1 MEDNNKLETISNLF
15 EGKEIRSIWDS
26 KKEEYYFSVVDVIGA
41 LTESKNPNDYWYRL
55 KKRMTEEEKSELSTK
70 CRQLKLQSNDGKFY
84 LTDTLDTEGIL
95 RLIESVPSSKA
106 EPFKLWLAQMGK
118 ERIDEIFDPEI
129 AINRAIDYYRN
140 KGYTDGWI
148 EARLKGILDRKKL
161 TDIWKENGIN
171 KNYEY
176 AVLTNEIYKTWS
188 GMRASEYKNYKN
200 IRKESLRDNMTD
212 VEVALTDLGE
222 IATRELAKKHKPQG
236 LKENKKI
243 AKAGG
248 EVAKSARDDLEQKLG
263 ETVVSKN
270 NNLNYEY
277 LEENKMLED
286 RNELVK
292 KAGCILINPHFNT
305 IALVK
310 RKGKYSFP
318 KGHLER
324 NETTIDCA
332 LRETKE
338 ETRHDLHIIEDEPI
352 SIIYYTTKKG
362 ENVECYYYL
371 AIDDGITNDFINDE
385 DKEKTEWIHY
395 KEVEEALSYQ
405 NLKDFWNEI
414 KNEVKKVIDN

>member
-15 EGKEIRSIWDS
+15 EEKEIRSVWDS
-26 KKEEYYFSVVDVIGA
+26 EKEEYYFSVVDVIGA
-41 LTESKNPNDYWYRL
+41 LTDSKNPNDYWYRL

-140 KGYTDGWI
+140 KGYTDRWI

-188 GMRASEYKNYKN
+188 GMKASEYKNYKN

-248 EVAKSARDDLEQKLG
+248 EVAKTARDDLEHKLG
-263 ETVVSKN
+263 ETVITKK

-277 LEENKMLED
+277 IEGNKMIED
-286 RNELVK
+286 RNKIVK
-292 KAGCILINPHFNT
+292 KAGCILVNKNNKT

-310 RKGKYSFP
+310 RKGEYSFP
-318 KGHLER
+318 KGHLED
-324 NETTIDCA
+324 NETLIECA
-332 LRETKE
+332 IRETKE
-338 ETRHDLHIIEDEPI
+338 ETGHDLHVIDIESI
-352 SIIYYTTKKG
+352 SINCYITKSGK
-362 ENVECYYYL
+362 NVECTFYL
-371 AIDDGITNDFINDE
+371 AIDDGITNDIIE
-385 DKEKTEWIHY
+385 EKDKEKTEWISY
-395 KEVEEALSYQ
+395 DDVEKYLLPQ
-405 NLKDFWNEI
+405 NLKDLWNDI
-414 KNEVKKVIDN
+414 KDEVKEVIDN